1 MIINFSVENFSSIK
15 DRVTLSFEATRS
27 DYLEEYYIVE
37 PKKGLRLLKLGLI
50 YGPNAS
56 GKTNILKALTF
67 LKLLVSRPLGKKT
80 DVFRFEPFLFDRET
94 PHRNTCFSIEFIQN
108 GVKYLYNVEL
118 NRKAIVHEELFFY
131 NPKKALVYER
141 ETNMDSQVAEIRFGS
156 KVKVSREHK
165 AALEANT
172 LWNNTVLGG
181 FLKTNLELKELRNV
195 SEWFNNKLKP
205 IVMPRTDLFRY
216 VAGGIEEG
224 RINKQNV
231 IEILKKADIRIAD
244 INIIKEIPV
253 DERMLKSLQ
262 SLIPL
267 EELERVRKEQKI
279 KEIKLK
285 LLFFQHKVGGNF
297 YTLPYDSESAGTQR
311 YYQLAG
317 LLDLVLRN
325 EIVIPIDEIESS
337 LHPDLIKHFLLTF
350 LVNSKCSQLIATT
363 HFRELLME
371 KNIFRTDVI
380 WFTEIKSDGSTDLY
394 SLADFDSS
402 VIRKASS
409 IYNAYKIGKL
419 GAVPNLDDYY
429 LGSQDGS

>member
-56 GKTNILKALTF
+56 GKTNILKALDF
-67 LKLLVSRPLGKKT
+67 LRSLVEEPFGKKT
-80 DVFRFEPFLFDRET
+80 DAFRFEPFLFDRET
-94 PHRNTCFSIEFIQN
+94 PHRNTRFSIEFIQN

-131 NPKKALVYER
+131 NPNKALVYER
-141 ETNMDSQVAEIRFGS
+141 ETDMDSQVAEVKFGS

-165 AALEANT
+165 AVLETNT

-181 FLKTNLELKELRNV
+181 FLKTNFELKELRDV
-195 SEWFNNKLKP
+195 VEWFNNKLEQ
-205 IVMPRTDLFRY
+205 IVPSRRNFPLFLY
-216 VAGGIEEG
+216 VASGIEEG
-224 RINKQNV
+224 RINKQNI
-231 IEILKKADIRIAD
+231 IEILKKADTRIAD
-244 INIIKEIPV
+244 IIIEKKEIAV
-253 DERMLKSLQ
+253 DERLLESLQ
-262 SLIPL
+262 SLMPP

-279 KEIKLK
+279 KAKK
-285 LLFFQHKVGGNF
+285 LLFQHKIGKNF
-297 YTLPYDSESAGTQR
+297 YTLPYDYESAGTQR
-311 YYQLAG
+311 LYQLAG

-350 LVNSKCSQLIATT
+350 LVNSKSSQLIATT

-402 VIRKASS
+402 IIRKESS

-429 LGSQDGS
+429 LGS

>member
-67 LKLLVSRPLGKKT
+67 LRSLVAEPFGKKT
-80 DVFRFEPFLFDRET
+80 DAFRFEPFLFDRET
-94 PHRNTCFSIEFIQN
+94 PHRNTRFSIEFIQN

-141 ETNMDSQVAEIRFGS
+141 ETNMDSQVAEIKFGS

-181 FLKTNLELKELRNV
+181 FLKTNLELKELRDV
-195 SEWFNNKLKP
+195 AEWFNNKLEP
-205 IVMPRTDLFRY
+205 IVPPRRNFSLFLY
-216 VAGGIEEG
+216 VASGIEEG

-231 IEILKKADIRIAD
+231 IEILKKADTRIAD
-244 INIIKEIPV
+244 IIVEKKEIAV
-253 DERMLKSLQ
+253 DERMLESLQ
-262 SLIPL
+262 SLIPP

-279 KEIKLK
+279 KAKK
-285 LLFFQHKVGGNF
+285 LLFQHKVGENF
-297 YTLPYDSESAGTQR
+297 YTLPYDYESAGTQR